1 MELPFA
7 LEERKHRSYRAF
19 SVFICDWLSD
29 SVTEFLIRHPFFHRN
44 ILSIERFQSFY
55 IFLYIRFLLRLRE
68 VIDTPSEV
76 ALCDLAIRS
85 RGGQERIGSWI
96 VLDQFP
102 FYRDSVKPVF
112 VRFQPSSG
120 EKDPSFQKP
129 FFLWNAERISVSFFA
144 VFIERN
150 PANAPLLYQ

>member
-7 LEERKHRSYRAF
+7 LEERKHRCNRAF
-19 SVFICDWLSD
+19 PVFVCDWLTN

-44 ILSIERFQSFY
+44 ILSIERFQAFY
-55 IFLYIRFLLRLRE
+55 IFLYIWFLPRSRE
-68 VIDTPSEV
+68 VLDTPVEV
-76 ALCDLAIRS
+76 VSCDLAIQS
-85 RGGQERIGSWI
+85 WGGKERIGSWI
-96 VLDQFP
+96 ALDQFP
-102 FYRDSVKPVF
+102 FCRDSVKPVLAH
-112 VRFQPSSG
+112 FQPSRG

-144 VFIERN
+144 VFVKRN